1 MKRIILCIGL
11 GVLLSFLFV
20 FNVVAY
26 FHSRTISTSGIA
38 VILMLGIWTPIQW
51 ALVFKIIIDRLNKR
65 LVALDEK
72 LNRLLEQQER

>member
-1 MKRIILCIGL
+1 MKTIVFFIGL
-11 GVLLSFLFV
+11 GFFLSFLFV

-26 FHSRTISTSGIA
+26 FHSRTMPTYGIA
-38 VILMLGIWTPIQW
+38 VIVMTGIWTPIHW
-51 ALVFKIIIDRLNKR
+51 AWVFKIIIDRLNKR

>member
-1 MKRIILCIGL
+1 MKRTIFNIGL
-11 GVLLSFLFV
+11 GVFLSFLFM

-26 FHSRTISTSGIA
+26 FHSPTMPTYHIA
-38 VILMLGIWTPIQW
+38 VIVILGIWTPIHW